1 MRNTALH
8 ALHVKPATMLSMY
21 AQCPECQ
28 TFFRVRAAQLRVA
41 GGLVRCSRC
50 QAEFNAL
57 LTLHEELPAP
67 AEDTKAA
74 AAVPFRDPH
83 TPGDLFADESL
94 TQTED
99 LSLGEPAE
107 ITEPLHPAGP
117 PPVLAAAS
125 RPVGRRWPW
134 ILACTVLGLLL
145 AGQAVHAN
153 RSWLA
158 AQPLIGPYLQAGYA
172 AIRLPIPPRHNIARW
187 QIVRTEIISHPTLPG
202 VLQLSTQLANRA
214 AFAQPLPLLQV
225 SLEDR
230 WGDLVGR
237 RRFMPSEYAPD
248 TAPPRLAPGAT
259 LVATLDL
266 VDPGNAA
273 VGFTVDACLP
283 PALGSRCASEVK
295 AR

>member
-1 MRNTALH
+1 
-8 ALHVKPATMLSMY
+8 MY

-28 TFFRVRAAQLRVA
+28 TFFRVRAEQLRAA
-41 GGLVRCSRC
+41 GGQVRCSRC

-57 LTLHEELPAP
+57 LTLHEELPTPTSEA
-67 AEDTKAA
+67 KAA
-74 AAVPFRDPH
+74 ETGPFRDPH
-83 TPGDLFADESL
+83 TPGDLFAEESL
-94 TQTED
+94 TQSENLPLTE
-99 LSLGEPAE
+99 PPE

-117 PPVLAAAS
+117 PPVLAAADQ
-125 RPVGRRWPW
+125 PVGRRWPW
-134 ILACTVLGLLL
+134 ALACTVLGLLL

-158 AQPLIGPYLQAGYA
+158 TQPLIGPTLQAGYT
-172 AIRLPIPPRHNIARW
+172 AIRLPIPPRHNIVQW
-187 QIVRTEIISHPTLPG
+187 QIVRTEIISHPSLPG

-214 AFAQPLPLLQV
+214 RFAQPLPLLQV

-237 RRFMPSEYAPD
+237 RRFTPPEYAPD
-248 TAPPRLAPGAT
+248 NTATLLAPGAT
-259 LVATLDL
+259 LIATLDL
-266 VDPGNAA
+266 VDPGSAA

-283 PALGSRCASEVK
+283 PTLGSRCTTEVK

>member
-1 MRNTALH
+1 MF
-8 ALHVKPATMLSMY
+8 

-28 TFFRVRAAQLRVA
+28 TFFRVRAAQLRAA

-67 AEDTKAA
+67 ASEAKTPEPA
-74 AAVPFRDPH
+74 PFRDPH

-94 TQTED
+94 TQTEN
-99 LSLGEPAE
+99 LPLAEPPE
-107 ITEPLHPAGP
+107 ITEPLHPTGP
-117 PPVLAAAS
+117 PPVLAASPPA
-125 RPVGRRWPW
+125 GRRWPW
-134 ILACTVLGLLL
+134 TLAGTVLGLLL

-158 AQPLIGPYLQAGYA
+158 SRPLIGPYLQAGYA
-172 AIRLPIPPRHNIARW
+172 AIELPIPPRYAIAQW

-202 VLQLSTQLANRA
+202 VLQLSTQMANRA
-214 AFAQPLPLLQV
+214 SFAQPLPLLQV

-237 RRFMPSEYAPD
+237 RRFQPSEYTPAD
-248 TAPPRLAPGAT
+248 TAPLLAPGAT
-259 LVATLDL
+259 LIATLDL
-266 VDPGNAA
+266 VDPGSAA

-283 PALGSRCASEVK
+283 PALGSRCATEVK
-295 AR
+295 AH